1 MTVRATGLLTRRLS
15 QRLDRLNEDQ
25 RGAAAVEFAMIAA
38 PFFFLIFGLL
48 EVCMLFIMSTVM
60 EHAISESS
68 RAIRTGQA
76 QQGELDES
84 DFSDMICSKVF
95 GLLDCDEKLHIDVEK
110 LSSFSGGSSAA
121 PLDGDG
127 NVDASGFGFDP
138 GGPNEVVA
146 VRAYYEW
153 SLITPI
159 LSAPLSN
166 MNGSKHLIQANTV
179 FRNEPYGE

>member
-1 MTVRATGLLTRRLS
+1 MTFPARGFLTQRLKRRMDRLS
-15 QRLDRLNEDQ
+15 KDQ
-25 RGAAAVEFAMIAA
+25 KGAAAVEFAMIAA

-60 EHAISESS
+60 EHAVSESS
-68 RAIRTGQA
+68 RVIRTGQA
-76 QQGELDES
+76 QQDGFDETEFR
-84 DFSDMICSKVF
+84 DLICTKVF
-95 GLLDCDEKLHIDVEK
+95 DLLECDEQLHIDVEK
-110 LSSFSGGSSAA
+110 LDSFSGGSTAVPIDA
-121 PLDGDG
+121 GG
-127 NVDASGFGFDP
+127 NVDTSEFGFDP

-153 SLITPI
+153 SLITPV

-166 MNGSKHLIQANTV
+166 MNGGKHLIQANAV